1 MTTLSLKDSELFR
14 QQAFIAGRW
23 CEADNGKSF
32 PVTNPATGEVL
43 AQVPDMEATETRR
56 AIEAAKAAWPEWR
69 RKTAK
74 ERATLLRKW
83 YDQMMANVDDLAWI
97 MTAEQGKPLAES
109 KDEISYAAAFIE
121 WFAEEGKRVY
131 GDTIPSPW
139 NDRRLVVVKEPV
151 GVCCASSD
159 DHQESRPGVGG
170 GMHHGG

>member
-32 PVTNPATGEVL
+32 PVTNPATGAVL

-97 MTAEQGKPLAES
+97 MNGKAYYEAEVQKSGDRPHLPN
-109 KDEISYAAAFIE
+109 AFFCIN
-121 WFAEEGKRVY
+121 RSVR
-131 GDTIPSPW
+131 
-139 NDRRLVVVKEPV
+139 NDRDI
-151 GVCCASSD
+151 SS
-159 DHQESRPGVGG
+159 
-170 GMHHGG
+170 